1 MCTFRS
7 SGIVDLDMSDYV
19 RLKSLLA
26 ETGGAVVAYSGG
38 VDSTLL
44 AKAATDAL
52 GNRALCV
59 LIESC
64 LVPGIEI
71 DEAVSQAKDLGL
83 RLMRLRADVL
93 SIKGVPENEPDRCY
107 HCKNA
112 LFSKM
117 VEIAAEHNLPY
128 VLDGSN
134 ADDEADF
141 RPGARALAELRVRSP
156 FKELGFTKDQVRAV
170 SREIGLATWNK
181 PSYACLASR
190 VPYGTELTQEI
201 LQRVESAERVL
212 RELGFGQFRVR
223 HHGDL
228 ARIEVLPE
236 DMDRICAPATR
247 ERVARSLRALGYTYV
262 ALDLTGYRTGSM
274 NEALEP
280 GS

>member
-1 MCTFRS
+1 MFPS
-7 SGIVDLDMSDYV
+7 SGIVELNVSAYV

-26 ETGGAVVAYSGG
+26 GTGGAVVAYSGG

-71 DEAVSQAKDLGL
+71 EEAVSQAEDLGL
-83 RLMRLRADVL
+83 RLMRLQADVM
-93 SIKGVPENEPDRCY
+93 SIEGVPENEPDRCY
-107 HCKNA
+107 HCKTA
-112 LFSKM
+112 LFSRM
-117 VEIAAEHNLPY
+117 VEIATEHNLPY

-141 RPGARALAELRVRSP
+141 RPGARALTELRVRSP
-156 FKELGFTKDQVRAV
+156 FKELGFTKEQVRAV
-170 SREIGLATWNK
+170 SREIGLPTWNK

-190 VPYGTELTQEI
+190 VPYGTELTQET
-201 LQRVESAERVL
+201 LQRVESAENVL

-228 ARIEVLPE
+228 ARIEVLPG
-236 DMDRICAPATR
+236 DMDRMNAPATR
-247 ERVARSLRALGYTYV
+247 EHVARSLRALGYTYV
-262 ALDLTGYRTGSM
+262 ALDLSGYRTGSM
-274 NEALEP
+274 NEVLDTD
-280 GS
+280 S